1 MRIVVAA
8 LFLTVVGAP
17 TATPTA
23 SADSLLEEEEKQ
35 SQPTPWDR
43 GRISLG
49 VGLGSQSAFGERYFV
64 IGGSVGYYVLP
75 GLELAL
81 RGANWFGGDIGIA
94 RVSPE
99 VRYVA
104 LDVPGSF
111 KPYVGAFYNHWFIG
125 DGLDDIDSVGGR
137 AGIVFH
143 QGSGFII
150 GGGVAVERI
159 ISECDACTDVYP
171 DIIIAF
177 TF

>member
-8 LFLTVVGAP
+8 LFLTVVGAS
-17 TATPTA
+17 TA
-23 SADSLLEEEEKQ
+23 SAGSLLEEEEKQ

-43 GRISLG
+43 GRIGIG
-49 VGLGSQSAFGERYFV
+49 VGLGTQSAFGERYFV
-64 IGGSVGYYVLP
+64 VGGSVGYYVLP

-81 RGANWFGGDIGIA
+81 RGANWFGGGIGIA
-94 RVSPE
+94 RVSPG

-104 LDVPGSF
+104 LDFPAPL

-125 DGLDDIDSVGGR
+125 DTIDDIDSVGGR

-143 QGSGFII
+143 HGSGVIV
-150 GGGVAVERI
+150 GGGVAVEFI
-159 ISECDACTDVYP
+159 ISECDECTDVYP
-171 DIIIAF
+171 DIIIGF